1 MYMCASM
8 RESQKIDIYTLGFQ
22 PQITQNSE
30 LERKKTFQMS
40 DFYPSRIMS

>member
-1 MYMCASM
+1 MYLCASM

-30 LERKKTFQMS
+30 PLVRTKHFKCQISILQE
-40 DFYPSRIMS
+40 

>member
-30 LERKKTFQMS
+30 QNSKKKKHFKCQI
-40 DFYPSRIMS
+40 FILQE